1 MFHKKFIKVVL
12 TILATI
18 IISTGANA
26 QTTPNE
32 RQARQMFDKAYNLVF
47 GPQGS
52 RLHYDVNILG
62 LYKTNGTIWYKDKK
76 AKFIENRYLSWTDG
90 VTYYLVDKK
99 KKVVEVHRNDSDD
112 KDQYSKEFKFNPEDY
127 TYNVEAVD
135 EGYQLTLKAK
145 PGKKGMK
152 EIKGIIDR
160 KTYAPKSLK
169 IKVKMIWA
177 RIKISD
183 FQSGNIDD
191 SIFIFP
197 KEQYKDYPVVDKRK
211 K

>member
-1 MFHKKFIKVVL
+1 MKVVL
-12 TILATI
+12 TILTTI
-18 IISTGANA
+18 LISTGANA
-26 QTTPNE
+26 QLTPNE
-32 RQARQMFDKAYNLVF
+32 KQARQMFDRTYNMVF

-52 RLHYDVNILG
+52 TLHYDVNILG

-76 AKFIENRYLSWTDG
+76 AKFIESRYLSWTDG

-99 KKVVEVHRNDSDD
+99 KKVVEVHRNDSDN
-112 KDQYSKEFKFNPEDY
+112 KDQYSKEFKFTPDDY
-127 TYNVEAVD
+127 TYNVEVVA

-152 EIKGIIDR
+152 EIKAIIDR
-160 KTYAPKSLK
+160 KTYAPISLK

-177 RIKISD
+177 RIKISN
-183 FQSGNIDD
+183 FRSGKIDD
-191 SIFIFP
+191 NIFVFP
-197 KEQYKDYPVVDKRK
+197 KSQFSDYPFVDKRK